1 MKRIRIL
8 NPKIEEIFKKK
19 VNHNLFVNVKNMKPL
34 VKNGCP
40 ESFIFFKTKFQ
51 CRTQPN
57 MSK

>member
-19 VNHNLFVNVKNMKPL
+19 VNHDLFINVKYMKPL

-40 ESFIFFKTKFQ
+40 ESFIFFKTKFNCKNKQ
-51 CRTQPN
+51 N
-57 MSK
+57 NSK